1 LPHVLR
7 LPAQACLF
15 AGRITF
21 RRENPMKW
29 VEAGQVRRRAA
40 AACDLNQ
47 R

>member
-1 LPHVLR
+1 VPDR
-7 LPAQACLF
+7 REDA
-15 AGRITF
+15 F

-29 VEAGQVRRRAA
+29 FEASQARRRAA